1 MRNNFRS
8 PFGDAPALVLRW
20 PTERSREWVCKFLNS
35 VSTNESILAVVA
47 IGSAVRPNVPSADL
61 DLIAISAEAK
71 PLHISPPIEIDLR
84 VYSAVTVDAQVASGH
99 DLLGWAIK
107 FGRPL
112 FQREHSW
119 DRIVDSWH
127 DRLPLPSAVLARARA
142 ASAYERLVK
151 VLEFGDADAAHE
163 QAASYLTHLARA
175 ELLDRGIYPASRPE
189 MASQLR
195 AISSNQIAEQ
205 LDSLL
210 QTGPTEKARLDQVLK
225 LSA

>member
-1 MRNNFRS
+1 
-8 PFGDAPALVLRW
+8 
-20 PTERSREWVCKFLNS
+20 
-35 VSTNESILAVVA
+35 
-47 IGSAVRPNVPSADL
+47 
-61 DLIAISAEAK
+61 
-71 PLHISPPIEIDLR
+71 
-84 VYSAVTVDAQVASGH
+84 
-99 DLLGWAIK
+99 
-107 FGRPL
+107 
-112 FQREHSW
+112 
-119 DRIVDSWH
+119 
-127 DRLPLPSAVLARARA
+127 
-142 ASAYERLVK
+142 
-151 VLEFGDADAAHE
+151 LEFGDADAAHE

>member
-84 VYSAVTVDAQVASGH
+84 VYSAVTVDRS
-99 DLLGWAIK
+99 K
-107 FGRPL
+107 
-112 FQREHSW
+112 
-119 DRIVDSWH
+119 
-127 DRLPLPSAVLARARA
+127 
-142 ASAYERLVK
+142 ERRVGK
-151 VLEFGDADAAHE
+151 EC
-163 QAASYLTHLARA
+163 R
-175 ELLDRGIYPASRPE
+175 SRWSPYH
-189 MASQLR
+189 
-195 AISSNQIAEQ
+195 
-205 LDSLL
+205 
-210 QTGPTEKARLDQVLK
+210 
-225 LSA
+225 